1 MAIRHYF
8 WLTKQTHR
16 FWHGFLSQAI
26 TWFATDRNVQ
36 RRKSGMLTKR
46 VNWFKKVYT
55 PVVKKVYTQAS
66 NLVKKVYTPVAVQ

>member
-1 MAIRHYF
+1 
-8 WLTKQTHR
+8 
-16 FWHGFLSQAI
+16 LSQAI

-36 RRKSGMLTKR
+36 RRKFGTPTKR

-66 NLVKKVYTPVAVQ
+66 YVVNV